1 MCTADINKSI
11 FLLLLAIASV
21 YMKTVFQDPAFSF
34 QLLRTLG
41 STYYGG
47 ADIGECLSTAYR
59 IKEGDFESWHS
70 EWLATAER
78 VSKYGDNSL
87 SSGHKVSAR
96 EAYLRAFNYY
106 RNAEFFLHT
115 NPHDR
120 RIIET
125 WQKSVDSFKKAA
137 QLLPNSVEF
146 VEIPYEGTSL
156 PGYFYKVDD
165 KYNTSSSPFSK
176 PKPTLILH
184 MGFDGTQ
191 EELYVTSVVAALS
204 RGYNCL
210 TFEGPGQGRV
220 IHKQKIPF
228 RYDWEKVVTP
238 VIDFVAR
245 NYEGQCDMKRL
256 ALMGISMGGY
266 LAARAVAFEHRIA
279 ACILDDGVY
288 DIYENYMEKLGTL
301 ADAITQGNAT
311 VVNTAIE
318 TSMYFDT
325 TIRWAISHGMWVF
338 NAKDP
343 LDFIQKNKDYTL
355 KDVADKI
362 ECPTLVLE
370 AQMDVDFPG
379 GPKKVYDALA
389 CPKKYMLFTAE
400 EGAED
405 HCQVAALS
413 LSNQRIF
420 DWLDSEI
427 FKSS

>member
-1 MCTADINKSI
+1 MRVI
-11 FLLLLAIASV
+11 
-21 YMKTVFQDPAFSF
+21 FQDPAFAF
-34 QLLRTLG
+34 QLLRTIG

-59 IKEGDFESWHS
+59 IKEGDFESWYT

-78 VSKYGDNSL
+78 VSNYGDNSL
-87 SSGHKVSAR
+87 SAGHKVSAR
-96 EAYLRAFNYY
+96 EAYFRASNYY

-115 NPHDR
+115 NPQDP

-137 QLLPNSVEF
+137 QLFVPYKVEF
-146 VEIPYEGTSL
+146 VEIPYEGTSI

-165 KYNTSSSPFSK
+165 NDASSPSSK

-184 MGFDGTQ
+184 TGFDGTQ
-191 EELYVTSVVAALS
+191 EELYVTSVIAALD

-220 IHKQKIPF
+220 IRKQKIPF
-228 RYDWEKVVTP
+228 RYDWEKVVIP
-238 VIDFVAR
+238 VIDFVVG
-245 NYEGQCDMKRL
+245 NYEKQCDLKRL
-256 ALMGISMGGY
+256 ALMGVSMGGY
-266 LAARAVAFEHRIA
+266 LAARAAAFEHRIG

-288 DIYENYMEKLGTL
+288 DIYENFMEKLGTL
-301 ADAITQGNAT
+301 DNAVAQGNAT

-325 TIRWAISHGMWVF
+325 GIRWIMSHGMWVF

-343 LDFIQKNKDYTL
+343 LDFMQKNKDYTL
-355 KDVADKI
+355 KDVAGNI

-370 AQMDVDFPG
+370 AQMDDDFPG
-379 GPKKVYDALA
+379 GPKKVYDALK

-420 DWLDSEI
+420 DWLDEV
-427 FKSS
+427 FKNSIDHT

>member
-1 MCTADINKSI
+1 
-11 FLLLLAIASV
+11 
-21 YMKTVFQDPAFSF
+21 MKVIFQDPTFSF

-59 IKEGDFESWHS
+59 IKEGDFESWYT

-78 VSKYGDNSL
+78 VNKYGDNSL
-87 SSGHKVSAR
+87 SAGHKVSAR

-115 NPHDR
+115 NPQDS
-120 RIIET
+120 RIIDT
-125 WQKSVDSFKKAA
+125 WQKSVDSFNKAA
-137 QLLPNSVEF
+137 QVLLPYKVEF

-165 KYNTSSSPFSK
+165 NDTSSPSSK

-184 MGFDGTQ
+184 TGFDGTQ
-191 EELYVTSVVAALS
+191 EELYVTSVIAALD

-210 TFEGPGQGRV
+210 TFDGPGQGRV
-220 IHKQKIPF
+220 IRKQKIPF

-238 VIDFVAR
+238 VIDFVAS
-245 NYEGQCDMKRL
+245 NYEGQCDLKRL

-266 LAARAVAFEHRIA
+266 LAARAAAFEHRIA

-288 DIYENYMEKLGTL
+288 DIYENFMEKLGTL
-301 ADAITQGNAT
+301 GNAVAQGNAT

-325 TIRWAISHGMWVF
+325 GIRWIMSHGMWVF
-338 NAKDP
+338 DAKDP
-343 LDFIQKNKDYTL
+343 LNFIQKNKDYTL
-355 KDVADKI
+355 KDIAGNI

-370 AQMDVDFPG
+370 AQMDNDFPG
-379 GPKKVYDALA
+379 GPKKVYDAIK
-389 CPKKYMLFTAE
+389 CPKKYVLFTAE

-420 DWLDSEI
+420 DWLDEV
-427 FKSS
+427 FKNSIDHT

>member
-1 MCTADINKSI
+1 MKVI
-11 FLLLLAIASV
+11 FE
-21 YMKTVFQDPAFSF
+21 DPAFSF
-34 QLLRTLG
+34 QLLRTIG

-59 IKEGDFESWHS
+59 IKEGDFESWYT

-78 VSKYGDNSL
+78 VNKYGDNSL
-87 SSGHKVSAR
+87 SAGHKVSAR

-115 NPHDR
+115 NPQDS
-120 RIIET
+120 RIIDT
-125 WQKSVDSFKKAA
+125 WQKSVDSFNKAA
-137 QLLPNSVEF
+137 QVLLPYKVEF

-165 KYNTSSSPFSK
+165 SDTSSPSSK
-176 PKPTLILH
+176 PKPTLIIH
-184 MGFDGTQ
+184 TGFDGTQ
-191 EELYVTSVVAALS
+191 EELYVTSVIAALN

-220 IHKQKIPF
+220 IRKQKIPF
-228 RYDWEKVVTP
+228 RYDWEKVITP
-238 VIDFVAR
+238 VIDFVAS

-266 LAARAVAFEHRIA
+266 LAARAAAFEHRIA

-288 DIYENYMEKLGTL
+288 DIYENFMEKLGTL
-301 ADAITQGNAT
+301 SNEVAQGNAT

-325 TIRWAISHGMWVF
+325 GIRWIMSHGTWVF
-338 NAKDP
+338 DAKDP

-355 KDVADKI
+355 KDVAGNI

-370 AQMDVDFPG
+370 AQMDNDFPG
-379 GPKKVYDALA
+379 GPKKVYDALK
-389 CPKKYMLFTAE
+389 CPKKYVLFTAE
-400 EGAED
+400 EGSED

-420 DWLDSEI
+420 DWLDEV
-427 FKSS
+427 FKNSIDHT

>member
-1 MCTADINKSI
+1 
-11 FLLLLAIASV
+11 
-21 YMKTVFQDPAFSF
+21 MKIIFQDPAFSF
-34 QLLRTLG
+34 QLLRTIG

-59 IKEGDFESWHS
+59 IKEGDFESWYI

-115 NPHDR
+115 NPQDS

-125 WQKSVDSFKKAA
+125 WQKSVDSFKKAT
-137 QLLPNSVEF
+137 QLLPNPVES
-146 VEIPYEGTSL
+146 VEIPYEGTLL
-156 PGYFYKVDD
+156 PGYFYRVGHD
-165 KYNTSSSPFSK
+165 NNNHTSTAMQ
-176 PKPTLILH
+176 KPTLILH
-184 MGFDGTQ
+184 TGFDGTQ
-191 EELYVTSVVAALS
+191 EELYVTSVIAALI

-210 TFEGPGQGRV
+210 TFEGPGQGAV
-220 IHKQKIPF
+220 IRKQKIPF
-228 RYDWEKVVTP
+228 RYDWEKVVTA
-238 VIDFVAR
+238 VIDFVAG
-245 NYEGQCDMKRL
+245 NYERQCDLNRI

-266 LAARAVAFEHRIA
+266 LAARAAAFEHRIS

-288 DIYENYMEKLGTL
+288 DIYENYMEKLASLG
-301 ADAITQGNAT
+301 DAISQRNAT
-311 VVNTAIE
+311 VVNTAIQ

-325 TIRWAISHGMWVF
+325 TIRWAISHGMWTF
-338 NAKDP
+338 DAKDP

-355 KDVADKI
+355 KDVADNIK
-362 ECPTLVLE
+362 CPTLVLE
-370 AQMDVDFPG
+370 AQLDDDFPR
-379 GPKKVYDALA
+379 GPKKIYDALA
-389 CPKKYMLFTAE
+389 CPKKYVLFTAE

-420 DWLDSEI
+420 DWLDDVI
-427 FKSS
+427 LQKQSS

>member
-1 MCTADINKSI
+1 
-11 FLLLLAIASV
+11 
-21 YMKTVFQDPAFSF
+21 MKIIFQDPAFSF
-34 QLLRTLG
+34 QLLRTIG

-47 ADIGECLSTAYR
+47 ADIGECLSAAYR
-59 IKEGDFESWHS
+59 IKEGDLESWHS

-78 VSKYGDNSL
+78 VSKYGENSL
-87 SSGHKVSAR
+87 FSGHKVSAR

-115 NPHDR
+115 NPQDS

-137 QLLPNSVEF
+137 QLLPNPVEF

-156 PGYFYKVDD
+156 PGYFYRVNDNND
-165 KYNTSSSPFSK
+165 TSASI

-184 MGFDGTQ
+184 TGFDGTQ
-191 EELYVTSVVAALS
+191 EELYVTSVIAALS

-220 IHKQKIPF
+220 IRKQNIPF
-228 RYDWEKVVTP
+228 RYDWEKVVRS
-238 VIDFVAR
+238 VIDFVAEK
-245 NYEGQCDMKRL
+245 YERQCDMKRL

-266 LAARAVAFEHRIA
+266 LAARAAAFEHRIS

-288 DIYENYMEKLGTL
+288 DIYENYMEKLATL
-301 ADAITQGNAT
+301 GDAISHGNAT
-311 VVNTAIE
+311 IVNTAIE

-325 TIRWAISHGMWVF
+325 TIRWAISHGMWAF
-338 NAKDP
+338 DAKDP
-343 LDFIQKNKDYTL
+343 LHFIQKNKEYSL

-379 GPKKVYDALA
+379 GPKKVYDALK
-389 CPKKYMLFTAE
+389 CPKKYVLFTAD

-420 DWLDSEI
+420 DWLDDVI
-427 FKSS
+427 LQ

>member
-1 MCTADINKSI
+1 
-11 FLLLLAIASV
+11 
-21 YMKTVFQDPAFSF
+21 MKIIFQDPAFSF
-34 QLLRTLG
+34 QLLRTIG

-59 IKEGDFESWHS
+59 IKEGNFESWYT

-87 SSGHKVSAR
+87 SSGRKVSAR

-106 RNAEFFLHT
+106 RNAEFFLHA
-115 NPHDR
+115 NPQDP

-137 QLLPNSVEF
+137 QLFVPYKVEF
-146 VEIPYEGTSL
+146 VEIPYEGTSI
-156 PGYFYKVDD
+156 PGCFYKVDD
-165 KYNTSSSPFSK
+165 NDTSSPSSK

-184 MGFDGTQ
+184 TGYDGTQ
-191 EELYVTSVVAALS
+191 EELYVTSVIAALD

-220 IHKQKIPF
+220 IRKQKIPF

-238 VIDFVAR
+238 VIDFVVG
-245 NYEGQCDMKRL
+245 NYEKQCDLKRL

-266 LAARAVAFEHRIA
+266 LAARAAAFEHRIA

-288 DIYENYMEKLGTL
+288 DVYGNFMEKLGTL
-301 ADAITQGNAT
+301 SNAVAQGNAT

-325 TIRWAISHGMWVF
+325 GIRWIMSHGMWVF

-355 KDVADKI
+355 KDVAGNI

-370 AQMDVDFPG
+370 AQMDDDFPG
-379 GPKKVYDALA
+379 GPKKVYDVLK
-389 CPKKYMLFTAE
+389 CPKKYVLFTAE

-420 DWLDSEI
+420 DWLDEV
-427 FKSS
+427 FKNSIDHT

>member
-1 MCTADINKSI
+1 
-11 FLLLLAIASV
+11 
-21 YMKTVFQDPAFSF
+21 MKVIFQDPAFSF
-34 QLLRTLG
+34 QLLRTIG

-59 IKEGDFESWHS
+59 IKEGDFESWYT

-78 VSKYGDNSL
+78 VNKYGDNSL
-87 SSGHKVSAR
+87 SAGHKVSAR

-115 NPHDR
+115 NPQDS
-120 RIIET
+120 RIIDT
-125 WQKSVDSFKKAA
+125 WQKSVDSFKRAA
-137 QLLPNSVEF
+137 QLFVPYKVEF
-146 VEIPYEGTSL
+146 VEIPYEGTSI
-156 PGYFYKVDD
+156 PGYFYKLDD
-165 KYNTSSSPFSK
+165 NDASSPSSK
-176 PKPTLILH
+176 PKPTLIIH
-184 MGFDGTQ
+184 TGFDGTQ
-191 EELYVTSVVAALS
+191 EELYVTSVIAALN
-204 RGYNCL
+204 RRYNCL

-220 IHKQKIPF
+220 IRKQKIPF

-238 VIDFVAR
+238 VIDFVAS
-245 NYEGQCDMKRL
+245 NYEKQCDLNRL

-266 LAARAVAFEHRIA
+266 LAARAAAFEHRIA

-288 DIYENYMEKLGTL
+288 DIYENFMEKLGTL
-301 ADAITQGNAT
+301 GNAVAQGNAT

-325 TIRWAISHGMWVF
+325 GIRWIMSHGMWVF
-338 NAKDP
+338 DAKDP

-355 KDVADKI
+355 KDVAGNI

-370 AQMDVDFPG
+370 AQMDEDFPG
-379 GPKKVYDALA
+379 GPKKVYDALK
-389 CPKKYMLFTAE
+389 CPKKYVLFTAE

-420 DWLDSEI
+420 DWLDEV
-427 FKSS
+427 FKNSIDHT

>member
-1 MCTADINKSI
+1 
-11 FLLLLAIASV
+11 
-21 YMKTVFQDPAFSF
+21 MKIIFQDPAFSF
-34 QLLRTLG
+34 QLLRTIG

-59 IKEGDFESWHS
+59 IKEDDFESWYT

-87 SSGHKVSAR
+87 SSGRKVSAR

-115 NPHDR
+115 NPQDP
-120 RIIET
+120 RIIKT

-137 QLLPNSVEF
+137 QLFVPYKVEF
-146 VEIPYEGTSL
+146 VEIPYEGTSI
-156 PGYFYKVDD
+156 PGCFYKVDNND
-165 KYNTSSSPFSK
+165 TSSPSSK

-184 MGFDGTQ
+184 TGFDGTQ
-191 EELYVTSVVAALS
+191 EELYVTSVIAALD

-220 IHKQKIPF
+220 IRKQRIPF

-238 VIDFVAR
+238 VIDFVVG
-245 NYEGQCDMKRL
+245 NYEKQCDLKRL

-266 LAARAVAFEHRIA
+266 LAARAAALEHRIA

-288 DIYENYMEKLGTL
+288 DVYENFMEKLGTL
-301 ADAITQGNAT
+301 SNAVAQGNAT

-325 TIRWAISHGMWVF
+325 GIRWIMSHGMWVF
-338 NAKDP
+338 NATDP

-355 KDVADKI
+355 KDVAENI

-370 AQMDVDFPG
+370 AQMDHDFPG
-379 GPKKVYDALA
+379 GPKKVYDVLK
-389 CPKKYMLFTAE
+389 CPKKYILFTAE

-420 DWLDSEI
+420 DWLDEV
-427 FKSS
+427 FKNSIDHT

>member
-1 MCTADINKSI
+1 
-11 FLLLLAIASV
+11 
-21 YMKTVFQDPAFSF
+21 MKVIFQDPTFSF

-59 IKEGDFESWHS
+59 IKEGGFESWYT

-78 VSKYGDNSL
+78 VNKYGDNSL
-87 SSGHKVSAR
+87 SAGHKVSAR

-115 NPHDR
+115 NPQDS
-120 RIIET
+120 RIIDT
-125 WQKSVDSFKKAA
+125 WQKSVHSFKKAA
-137 QLLPNSVEF
+137 QVLLPYKVEF

-156 PGYFYKVDD
+156 PGYFYKVDED
-165 KYNTSSSPFSK
+165 YDISSPSSK
-176 PKPTLILH
+176 PKPTLIIH
-184 MGFDGTQ
+184 TGFDGTQ
-191 EELYVTSVVAALS
+191 EELYVTSVIAALK

-220 IHKQKIPF
+220 IRKQKIPF

-238 VIDFVAR
+238 VIDFVAS

-266 LAARAVAFEHRIA
+266 LAARAAAFEHRIA

-288 DIYENYMEKLGTL
+288 DIYENFMEKLGTL
-301 ADAITQGNAT
+301 GNAVAQGNAT

-325 TIRWAISHGMWVF
+325 GIRWIMSHGMWVF
-338 NAKDP
+338 DAKDP
-343 LDFIQKNKDYTL
+343 LNFIQKNKDYTL
-355 KDVADKI
+355 KDIAGNI

-370 AQMDVDFPG
+370 AQMDNDFPG
-379 GPKKVYDALA
+379 GPKKVYDAIK
-389 CPKKYMLFTAE
+389 CPKKYVLFTAE

-420 DWLDSEI
+420 DWLDEV
-427 FKSS
+427 FKNSIDHT

>member
-1 MCTADINKSI
+1 
-11 FLLLLAIASV
+11 
-21 YMKTVFQDPAFSF
+21 SF

-115 NPHDR
+115 NPQDR

-137 QLLPNSVEF
+137 QLLPNPVEF

-184 MGFDGTQ
+184 TGFDGTQ
-191 EELYVTSVVAALS
+191 EELYVTSVIAALS

-220 IHKQKIPF
+220 IRKQKIPF

-245 NYEGQCDMKRL
+245 NYEAECDIKRL

-301 ADAITQGNAT
+301 GDAITQGNAT

-325 TIRWAISHGMWVF
+325 TIRWAISHGMWSF

-343 LDFIQKNKDYTL
+343 LDLIRKNKDYTL
-355 KDVADKI
+355 KGVADNI

-370 AQMDVDFPG
+370 AQMDDDFPG
-379 GPKKVYDALA
+379 GPKKVYNALK
-389 CPKKYMLFTAE
+389 CPKKYVLFTAE

-420 DWLDSEI
+420 DWLDGEV